1 MNTPTPDIHRSYRLI
16 LLSLAMALVGIGAA
30 ITALRL
36 PPEIA
41 EQVSLLPP
49 LEVAAGVFWAVV
61 FAAIAWRLWQRK
73 PGAPRFLGWALMAW
87 IGYSVFRLSVFA
99 RADYD
104 RQRLPFLW
112 VAGLIGCVLMG
123 IFLLRPG
130 RTGAAHMETND
141 HEQRED

>member
-1 MNTPTPDIHRSYRLI
+1 MLI
-16 LLSLAMALVGIGAA
+16 SIGAA
-30 ITALRL
+30 LNGLFL
-36 PPEIA
+36 PPALVAEI
-41 EQVSLLPP
+41 SLVP
-49 LEVAAGVFWAVV
+49 LVEFIVGVMWAVI
-61 FAAIAWRLWQRK
+61 FAYIALQLWRRK
-73 PGAPRFLGWALMAW
+73 PRAPRFLGWALVAW

-112 VAGLIGCVLMG
+112 VAGLVGCVVIG